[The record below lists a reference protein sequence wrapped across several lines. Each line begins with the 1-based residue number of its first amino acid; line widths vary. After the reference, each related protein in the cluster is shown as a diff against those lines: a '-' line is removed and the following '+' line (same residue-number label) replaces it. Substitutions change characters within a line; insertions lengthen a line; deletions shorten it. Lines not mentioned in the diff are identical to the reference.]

1 MRKRLLTSLLL
12 LSLATPSGVLA
23 HDGSLAIRSTLF
35 EAGSLSLGTSA
46 IGPLVVV
53 EAACAAGQCLYT
65 NGELAISAPSTDLDP
80 PGLFALKIAT
90 VVRLEIVSVEA
101 GASLKVGNTVLDAAG
116 ESVQLGAS
124 WSLHADPVL
133 QASGPQGQP
142 RSWSIAV
149 KLTSS
154 RYASSDPI
162 TIDFQNFPVT
172 TTTTSTTTTT
182 LALCGDEAVGGDEE
196 CDGGA
201 EPWAAGRACRDD
213 CTLVGCGDVDDNDA
227 VTSGDALF
235 VLRAA
240 VGSRSCDACL
250 CNVDASV
257 NGPAVSVSDALRV
270 LRHAVGAAGANLA
283 CPACP

>member
-12 LSLATPSGVLA
+12 LSLAMPPGAVA

-35 EAGSLSLGTSA
+35 EAGSLSLGTTA

-90 VVRLEIVSVEA
+90 VVRLEIVSVDA

-133 QASGPQGQP
+133 QASGTQGQA
-142 RSWSIAV
+142 RSWTIAV

-162 TIDFQNFPVT
+162 TIDFQNFAVT
-172 TTTTSTTTTT
+172 TTSSTTSTT
-182 LALCGDEAVGGDEE
+182 LALCGDEVVGGDEA

-250 CNVDASV
+250 CNVDASAS
-257 NGPAVSVSDALRV
+257 GPAVSVSDALRV
-270 LRHAVGAAGANLA
+270 LRNAVGAVGANLT